1 MDNKTTFGTNYTVTV
16 IICSYMPLA
25 LYVREANVEPH
36 AYPSLFYAY
45 YA

>member
-1 MDNKTTFGTNYTVTV
+1 MIFEASCTITV

-36 AYPSLFYAY
+36 ASPSLFYAY